1 MFEKFDQVR
10 QDYYET
16 FIGAWQQSYS
26 LIEVENRLKEA
37 YERPEEE
44 YESRRRWDSNPAVPG
59 RHTNQSETYRDPAD
73 QRCKLTRRISTI
85 EHTMT
90 YLVKEGVD
98 LKPIPARNNINW
110 SALHEV
116 MINTPTC
123 LCDEI

>member
-44 YESRRRWDSNPAVPG
+44 HESRRRWDSNPAVPS
-59 RHTNQSETYRDPAD
+59 RHCNQSMPYRDPTD
-73 QRCKLTRRISTI
+73 RRYKLTRYFSTI
-85 EHTMT
+85 EHTRM
-90 YLVKEGVD
+90 YLVEEGVD